1 MQAAD
6 AVDLDTGMTAFHIA
20 CDANQPECAEE
31 LTRAGCD
38 VGAKGNNGETG
49 REIAERR
56 GHAAVV
62 ARLRAAAG
70 EQLPAPQAAVRL
82 PAASGGVVGDGGP
95 ADQLVTAA
103 GEGDREAV
111 ARLLAA
117 GGDPNALVS
126 GQLPSGEVL
135 QTTALHGLVPP
146 GAVKRP

>member
-31 LTRAGCD
+31 LARVGCD
-38 VGAKGNNGETG
+38 VGVKGNDGETG

-70 EQLPAPQAAVRL
+70 EQLPAAPGSTNDHVLQAQV
-82 PAASGGVVGDGGP
+82 AA
-95 ADQLVTAA
+95 
-103 GEGDREAV
+103 
-111 ARLLAA
+111 
-117 GGDPNALVS
+117 ALVKF
-126 GQLPSGEVL
+126 LM
-135 QTTALHGLVPP
+135 
-146 GAVKRP
+146 